1 MRSVGLVFRAWFS
14 QGELMKY
21 RCNKRDAWRGVG
33 VLLVMSVLCGSVA
46 LMGCSEPQ
54 SDVNSTIDA
63 SMLFLDSGMNDPA
76 DAQLF
81 DLTLSEDVRVSVDLS
96 LNAMDTSTV
105 DASPILDAV
114 VDMSLGEVMDAR
126 VEPDAFDINGLTHD
140 EQVQWIL
147 AQFGVSQMRTRLP
160 LAEIEQQAV
169 DHPGSVTFL
178 EALTRALES
187 FLEDGT
193 NEESPRSLAAMAP
206 TSICA
211 SDDLRARVVCF
222 LNRDTA
228 YLELYG
234 STGFAPE
241 EGEPLSRNWIFI
253 LRAESLSDHIQWAIV
268 DRAGVEPT
276 YNYGFN

>member
-1 MRSVGLVFRAWFS
+1 M
-14 QGELMKY
+14 
-21 RCNKRDAWRGVG
+21 RGV
-33 VLLVMSVLCGSVA
+33 VFCLLSVCVVRP
-46 LMGCSEPQ
+46 MR
-54 SDVNSTIDA
+54 VNSVMVDMDA
-63 SMLFLDSGMNDPA
+63 SALFLDSGMNEPA
-76 DAQLF
+76 DAYPS
-81 DLTLSEDVRVSVDLS
+81 DSTLSEDMMVILDLS
-96 LNAMDTSTV
+96 LNTMDASLV
-105 DASPILDAV
+105 DASPTLDAV
-114 VDMSLGEVMDAR
+114 VDMSPVDVIDVQ
-126 VEPDAFDINGLTHD
+126 VEPDAFDINGLSHD
-140 EQVQWIL
+140 EQIQWVL
-147 AQFGVSQMRTRLP
+147 DQFGVSQMRTRLP

-169 DHPGSVTFL
+169 DYPGSVTFL

-206 TSICA
+206 TNICP

-234 STGFAPE
+234 SAGFAPE
-241 EGEPLSRNWIFI
+241 EGEPLSRNWIFV
-253 LRAESLSDHIQWAIV
+253 LQAESLSDHIQWAIV